1 MASNIIILGVIL
13 SFTVMILTGFLFRL
27 KSIPKYFIS
36 YHLYLALLPTLLSL
50 IALLLLSQPVSFG
63 PFHVD
68 RFGLTLGALINLIG
82 FVVQRFSMRYLQGD
96 LHYRAYFG
104 FFSLATSTMSLTW
117 LSDDLRVLL
126 LLLGIALWSMLQL
139 FQCSMAI
146 TPAMFVMK
154 RARTLFLIVWL
165 SLFAAMLLLFS
176 STHTWSLH
184 QIAGINVTLSPVS
197 ITIGLLLLLPALL
210 MAAQWPFQRWL
221 LESAIFP
228 TPVSALMHAGFVNL
242 GGVLLTRFANYTHL
256 PTVSLP
262 LLLLSLTSILLGQGI
277 VRVAVDYK
285 RQLLG
290 STIAQM
296 GFMLVQCALGAYL
309 AAIIHLILH
318 GLFKAMLFLQ
328 AGSAAQHQNET
339 IILPSH
345 RLARFCQ
352 VTLTIIITVLY
363 GFADRSNAY
372 AWLSGLILGMALG
385 TAFTQLVLFS
395 SKISY
400 RLLGAGVLLA
410 IGILY
415 LYVQQVMTSLLSLTL
430 SPSLLHNNIF
440 AIPLL
445 ALFVLVVFLLERIG
459 KKPDSKLYLRLYLYF
474 VAASEPSPKATQTHP
489 HHLSQWMA

>member
-1 MASNIIILGVIL
+1 MSTSLIILSVIL
-13 SFTVMILTGFLFRL
+13 SFMVMILTGFLYRL
-27 KSIPKYFIS
+27 KKVPMYFIS
-36 YHLYLALLPTLLSL
+36 YHLYLALLPTITSL
-50 IALLLLSQPVSFG
+50 IALLLMAHPIAFG
-63 PFHVD
+63 PLHFD
-68 RFGLTLGALINLIG
+68 RFGLTLGAFINLIG

-104 FFSLATSTMSLTW
+104 FFSLATSAMSLTW

-139 FQCSMAI
+139 FRCSSAI
-146 TPAMFVMK
+146 KPAMFVMK
-154 RARTLFLIVWL
+154 RARTIFLIAWL
-165 SLFAAMLLLFS
+165 SLLAATIMLYR

-184 QIAGINVTLSPVS
+184 QIAGKTVALTPLS

-210 MAAQWPFQRWL
+210 LAAQWPFQRWL

-242 GGVLLTRFANYTHL
+242 GGVLLTRFANYTHF

-262 LLLLSLTSILLGQGI
+262 LLLISLTSILIGQGI

-339 IILPSH
+339 IVLPSH
-345 RLARFCQ
+345 RLERFWQ
-352 VTLTIIITVLY
+352 VTLTIVITLLY

-400 RLLGAGVLLA
+400 RFLGAGVLLV
-410 IGILY
+410 IGVLY

-445 ALFVLVVFLLERIG
+445 ALFVLVVFSLERIG

-474 VAASEPSPKATQTHP
+474 VATSEPSPKATQTHP